1 MCNFILLSC
10 DSGIDL
16 TNFENEWL
24 CFKALKDND
33 LALNPE
39 VKYLSYANNW
49 LITSQTSPGCG
60 CGFRHVMHINHGM
73 GFGEPEDWYE
83 EDTEDILATKAF
95 YRVVRTLVNQGC
107 QVDSFDLFDNNEGIT
122 TLLNRLDIDTQH
134 ISADAF
140 RFFEQVVF
148 DYQ

>member
-10 DSGIDL
+10 DSDIDL
-16 TNFENEWL
+16 TKLEPEWL
-24 CFKALKDND
+24 CCQELGENK

-39 VKYLSYANNW
+39 VQYLSYANKW

-60 CGFRHVMHINHGM
+60 CGFRHEIHINHEM
-73 GFGEPEDWYE
+73 GFGEPEDWYD
-83 EDTEDILATKAF
+83 EDADDILATKAF
-95 YRVVRTLVNQGC
+95 YRVIKALVNQGYR
-107 QVDSFDLFDNNEGIT
+107 VDSFDLFDNNDGIT
-122 TLLNRLDIDTQH
+122 TLLDRLDVDTQD